1 MLTLDELEQWFSR
14 VQYPDKVVLGAG
26 VTVVDPALMV
36 SSHIRM
42 LRVHEGNRGYKPY
55 HDRLLL
61 VRQLLI
67 DNYGVSPRLAE
78 NTEKNTDYGLEKEN

>member
-1 MLTLDELEQWFSR
+1 MLTLDELEQWFSC

-55 HDRLLL
+55 HDRLLHL
-61 VRQLLI
+61 KDLLEGLYSPSPTFQE
-67 DNYGVSPRLAE
+67 DNP
-78 NTEKNTDYGLEKEN
+78 